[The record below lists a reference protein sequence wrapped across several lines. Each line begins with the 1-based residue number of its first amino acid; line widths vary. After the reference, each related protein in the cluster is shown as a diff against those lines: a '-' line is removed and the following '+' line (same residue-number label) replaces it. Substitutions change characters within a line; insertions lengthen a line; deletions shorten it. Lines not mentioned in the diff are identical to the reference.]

1 MQARDGDGEQFAK
14 RVRLSMELPA
24 YREERSWPARHM
36 QTEGHAAVLSR
47 AAGVCG
53 LVWMVDVTRGAWL
66 KIGDAPP
73 QAPGLLSRPQTCPF
87 ALGSVRHCVL
97 RKGEKGG

>member
-1 MQARDGDGEQFAK
+1 
-14 RVRLSMELPA
+14 MELPA

-36 QTEGHAAVLSR
+36 QTEGHASVLSR
-47 AAGVCG
+47 AAGV
-53 LVWMVDVTRGAWL
+53 DVTRGPWL

-97 RKGEKGG
+97 SEGEKGG